1 MIAKLPGIVPSVFV
15 DRRHGQRG
23 VMIANEV
30 CDQLGWFFV
39 AGIGGYLVDTVGRLV
54 EAFSSF
60 VDGLRFAFYLKSNCS
75 LSNVSDDHAGMA
87 MWLVWFSGS
96 LVGFEKGFAQ
106 MATLHLGQGIGAK
119 DPIVF

>member
-1 MIAKLPGIVPSVFV
+1 MLTTHEMLGLDSRDGCRALLGLVRDPVPPMTNHLSAKLPGIVPSVFV

-60 VDGLRFAFYLKSNCS
+60 VYGLRFAFYLKSNCS

-87 MWLVWFSGS
+87 MWLV
-96 LVGFEKGFAQ
+96 
-106 MATLHLGQGIGAK
+106 
-119 DPIVF
+119 